1 MCGRDL
7 LASHANDGANE
18 GSGFKDFSKENG
30 RSLYNDFW
38 IRIGFLRG
46 KNHVVKIGFL
56 FRFVLK
62 QKCRGQNDL
71 ARVSLSHQL

>member
-46 KNHVVKIGFL
+46 KIMSSK
-56 FRFVLK
+56 
-62 QKCRGQNDL
+62 L
-71 ARVSLSHQL
+71 AFSFDSF